1 MYSSFL
7 LPGAVACW
15 FVWWV
20 ACWCGGGLRTQ
31 ERVLCYFLCLIDW
44 AFLFGVFGCFWL
56 LFFDMPVCVLPWVL
70 PGFRLVGF
78 VVAPFFLVFVGPFGF
93 P

>member
-1 MYSSFL
+1 FVYSSFL

-44 AFLFGVFGCFWL
+44 AFLFGGVWL
-56 LFFDMPVCVLPWVL
+56 
-70 PGFRLVGF
+70 
-78 VVAPFFLVFVGPFGF
+78 FLVIVF
-93 P
+93 